1 MAQTTWK
8 HVYNFSGGLSD
19 DAYYVAPGQFPSGY
33 GVDVRRYPRFVQ
45 LQRKQNSTLAL
56 GTSLAISALYKNPG
70 LGGTN
75 SGGMLWG
82 TDTGEIWSSIGTTL
96 KKLYIPDI
104 GVPKAYALAM
114 FNERW
119 YVFNSTAAYYIG
131 TNFDVTTTDAWTGF
145 MTEIDTR
152 SPGATSYKTRCYTLN
167 WAGNNGRLYFT
178 DKNEL
183 KFFSKATPLTPE
195 SANFLSESDIVG
207 LTQHGDCFWIYCANG
222 MQYAYD
228 PGNDGIIGTKDWGEP
243 ILFVKGRSD
252 VDYVVTGVAGSFT
265 SLYVNSGVQPGS
277 QALLKK
283 NKYDSDSSTAF
294 SLANPF
300 LFSSECLSKDTMAYV
315 RGILY
320 VPGVYDTS
328 KRCIYSYGKRGD
340 GFPNSMA
347 TDYLKN
353 YAGTKVA
360 QIGVLATADD
370 AGGFYYSWYDG
381 AGTNGIDYVNTELE
395 TSVTYLAQGE
405 FILPSDD
412 TTTNVKDQTVTHDLN
427 ARKEISNVMVG
438 ADVPT
443 GCSIEIY
450 AIRDNASA
458 TGVLYCTLNPSTKR
472 WQNFN
477 APSGEFN
484 EIKWKVVLKG
494 NGTATPKFYDLKY
507 DVRNVGVS

>member
-8 HVYNFSGGLSD
+8 HVYNLSGGLSD

-45 LQRKQNSTLAL
+45 LQRKQDSTISLGSSLAL
-56 GTSLAISALYKNPG
+56 SALYKNPA
-70 LGGTN
+70 LGGSN

-82 TDTGEIWSSIGTTL
+82 TQVGEIWCSIGSTA
-96 KKLYIPDI
+96 KKLYTPGTGDFQP
-104 GVPKAYALAM
+104 VAAALALAK
-114 FNERW
+114 FDDKW
-119 YVFNSTAAYYIG
+119 YAFYPMNAIYIG
-131 TNFDVTTTDAWTGF
+131 TNYDITTAGAWDGFTTVVSTG
-145 MTEIDTR
+145 
-152 SPGATSYKTRCYTLN
+152 TSVAKTRCYTIN
-167 WAGNNGRLYFT
+167 WAGDNGKLYFT
-178 DKNEL
+178 DKNQL
-183 KFFSKATPLTPE
+183 KFFSKATPLTVE
-195 SANFLSESDIVG
+195 TANFLSESDIVG

-243 ILFVKGRSD
+243 IAFVKGRSD
-252 VDYVVTGVAGSFT
+252 VDYVVTGVQQNFT

-283 NKYDSDSSTAF
+283 NKTDSDSSTAF
-294 SLANPF
+294 SLGQPF
-300 LFSSECLSKDTMAYV
+300 LFQFDGVSKDTMAYV

-320 VPGVYDTS
+320 VPGIYDSS
-328 KRCIYSYGKRGD
+328 KRCVYSYGKRGD

-347 TDYLKN
+347 VDYVKN
-353 YAGTKVA
+353 RSGNKVS

-370 AGGFYYSWYDG
+370 AAGFYYSWYEG
-381 AGTNGIDYVNTELE
+381 GNYGIDYVNTELE
-395 TSVTYLAQGE
+395 ASVTYLAQGE

-427 ARKEISNVMVG
+427 ARKEVSNVLVG

-458 TGVLYCTLNPSTKR
+458 TGTLYCTLNPSTKR

-477 APSGEFN
+477 SPS
-484 EIKWKVVLKG
+484 
-494 NGTATPKFYDLKY
+494 
-507 DVRNVGVS
+507 